1 MPLAGVLYVVFLALY
16 SDATGQTQL
25 LVAAPRPSAVS
36 VLRQVLRPRH
46 GAATG
51 VGAVSTP
58 AAEPLSNARLATL
71 VDEQAVLSAQFAAG
85 EAAQEVP
92 ASPSAGTNAPP
103 PADAGERQPAA

>member
-1 MPLAGVLYVVFLALY
+1 
-16 SDATGQTQL
+16 
-25 LVAAPRPSAVS
+25 

-51 VGAVSTP
+51 VAAVSTL
-58 AAEPLSNARLATL
+58 AAEPLSTARLATL
-71 VDEQAVLSAQFAAG
+71 VDEQAVLSAPFTAG
-85 EAAQEVP
+85 EAAQEGP